1 MNKRNDVSSSMAD
14 PDLLGGHV
22 TRTTPFESRFSSR
35 HPPSG
40 AKQNEENNTSDDDY
54 EELAALWRERERQ
67 NILINEGATAAVEA
81 AEAEAAAVEAAAV
94 EAEEAEAEEAEAAAA
109 ARNGVSLPMAVFQTG
124 AALFGIRQPQQ
135 NHNDLRFR
143 RLFDRNRRN
152 IAAPAA
158 AAAPAPAA
166 PAAAAGRQ
174 GGAGAQPRL
183 GCRPDATNTA
193 CIGTGALAG
202 AAFGGVPGAWV
213 GAAWGLGA
221 AVKRRFT
228 GQGRK
233 SRKKRGRKHKG
244 KTRKRRKKKT
254 KKRRKKNRKKRTKRR
269 R

>member
-1 MNKRNDVSSSMAD
+1 MNKRNDVSSPMAD

-35 HPPSG
+35 HPPSV

-67 NILINEGATAAVEA
+67 NILINEGANAAVEA

-135 NHNDLRFR
+135 NPNDLRFR
-143 RLFDRNRRN
+143 RLFDRNLRN
-152 IAAPAA
+152 SAAPAPA
-158 AAAPAPAA
+158 APAPAPAA
-166 PAAAAGRQ
+166 PAAAGRV

-202 AAFGGVPGAWV
+202 AAFGGVPGACV
-213 GAAWGLGA
+213 GAACGLGA